1 VPNHPCQG
9 GTEDVTVIIAVRNGE
24 RFLADA
30 LRSVE
35 RQTAPP
41 CEILVIDGHST
52 DDTTRI
58 ANSLPGVA
66 VHEQDGSGIPNAY
79 NCGIR
84 LARGA
89 LIAFLSHDDMWTPDK
104 LAVQT
109 NYLRDH
115 PEAMYCIARAKF
127 FLDPGCSVPPS
138 FRPALLEGDHV
149 ARIMETLV
157 ARREMFDIVGGFDE
171 ALRVAEDVDWYAR
184 VADAGY
190 PVNVVE
196 KVLLHKRVHGVNS
209 SLTAATHNRNLL
221 TALRASAARK
231 RDGTQTSKGAKRGGT
246 CR

>member
-1 VPNHPCQG
+1 MSDLPRRG
-9 GTEDVTVIIAVRNGE
+9 GPEDVSVIIAVRNGE
-24 RFLADA
+24 RFLAEA

-35 RQTAPP
+35 QQTVPP

-52 DDTTRI
+52 DDTARI
-58 ANSLPGVA
+58 AHSFPGVA
-66 VHEQDGSGIPNAY
+66 FHEQDGAGIPNAY
-79 NCGIR
+79 NCGVR

-89 LIAFLSHDDMWTPDK
+89 LIAFLSHDDLWTPDK

-109 NYLRDH
+109 GYLRDH
-115 PEAMYCIARAKF
+115 PAAMYCIARAKF
-127 FLDPGCSVPPS
+127 FLEPGCSVPPT
-138 FRPALLEGDHV
+138 FRAALLEDDHV

-157 ARREMFDIVGGFDE
+157 ARRELFDIVGGFDE

-196 KVLLHKRVHGVNS
+196 KVLLHKRVHGVNT
-209 SLTAATHNRNLL
+209 SLTAATHNHNLL

-231 RDGTQTSKGAKRGGT
+231 RGSAHANEGVEGDGTNR
-246 CR
+246 